1 MEKALKAQRAL
12 SAFDKEQESASGVV
26 DAVKHTVNEFKEL
39 ALDTQIAYYV
49 TLHYIS
55 QRKYLEAMH
64 LSKHTLTQVES
75 CVDFVQRSCE
85 KLRNYTAEV
94 KEEA

>member
-39 ALDTQIAYYV
+39 ALDT
-49 TLHYIS
+49 
-55 QRKYLEAMH
+55 
-64 LSKHTLTQVES
+64 
-75 CVDFVQRSCE
+75 
-85 KLRNYTAEV
+85 
-94 KEEA
+94 